1 MRFGIGTKTGRIAG
15 FTGFVAV
22 CWLLMTLATNTQ
34 AATPSVGDLAP
45 DFVLPDQTGTEHRLS
60 DYRDYWVVLYFYP
73 KDDTPGCTKEACNF
87 RDDILQLRAMKVQLF
102 GVSLDDWQSHQK
114 FSDKYKLPFH
124 LLSDSKG
131 EMTRDYGALFHL
143 GPLRYARRQ
152 TFLID
157 PEGNIAKIYRKV
169 NPDNHSD
176 EVINDLTQLQSG
188 SSE

>member
-1 MRFGIGTKTGRIAG
+1 MSKRRGITG
-15 FTGFVAV
+15 FTGFVAL
-22 CWLLMTLATNTQ
+22 CCLLMTTMTQLQ
-34 AATPSVGDLAP
+34 AATLTVGDLAP

-87 RDDILQLRAMKVQLF
+87 RDDIMQLRAMNVQLF
-102 GVSLDDWQSHQK
+102 GVSLDDWQSHKK
-114 FSDKYKLPFH
+114 FSEKYKLPFH
-124 LLSDSKG
+124 LLSDTSG
-131 EMTRDYGALFHL
+131 EMTSQYGALFHL
-143 GPLRYARRQ
+143 GPLRYAKRQ

-169 NPDNHSD
+169 KPGAHSD
-176 EVINDLTQLQSG
+176 EIITDLTELQSG